1 MQAHMQT
8 SKPPNNL
15 ITIWEQALSWT
26 SKSILYFKSTLV
38 WCDRIEPQV
47 DVTCRNESY
56 QTSVTINQHIHAYHS
71 ISPATFMSSNVN
83 WKGLTLV
90 WSICGWKLFR
100 ANINFT
106 CTMTLWP
113 WSTVILGY
121 FRVASTKF
129 TTLWNRRRFPLLD
142 VPLALRSALHDR
154 VRNMIS
160 PSPASRPACSRC
172 ILYTCICACM
182 HSCMDA
188 MCCIVLSKNKA
199 PKKYL
204 RPTGGLHES

>member
-8 SKPPNNL
+8 SKPPNHL

-38 WCDRIEPQV
+38 WCDRIEPQI
-47 DVTCRNESY
+47 DVTCRNDSY

-71 ISPATFMSSNVN
+71 ISPAAFMSSNVN
-83 WKGLTLV
+83 SKGLTLA

-100 ANINFT
+100 ANIIFT

-113 WSTVILGY
+113 WRTVILDH

-142 VPLALRSALHDR
+142 VPLALRCALHYR
-154 VRNMIS
+154 VRNMSIS
-160 PSPASRPACSRC
+160 CINPKNSTPSCIKTCLQQHLRC
-172 ILYTCICACM
+172 ILYTCMYLCM
-182 HSCMDA
+182 HAFMHGWYVLY
-188 MCCIVLSKNKA
+188 CIEQK
-199 PKKYL
+199 
-204 RPTGGLHES
+204 